1 MKHKK
6 CKLFCDCNI
15 KLIQTQSIVEGL
27 NTNSEVPFEFNG
39 KWFLKPNLKF
49 IKKEH
54 VQPAEKYFNF
64 WEKCSIITIEF
75 FNCRLYITALIE
87 TSDGKK
93 DTIYLMVKNFLVG
106 LYVYVRYTINV
117 TKILAWVG
125 GILSTIL
132 TIKEIFN

>member
-6 CKLFCDCNI
+6 CKLFSDCNI
-15 KLIQTQSIVEGL
+15 KLHQTQSIVEGL
-27 NTNSEVPFEFNG
+27 NTTTEVPFDFNDE
-39 KWFLKPNLKF
+39 WILKSNLKF
-49 IKKEH
+49 IKKEPA
-54 VQPAEKYFNF
+54 QPAEKYFNF
-64 WEKCSIITIEF
+64 WEKCSIINIEF

-93 DTIYLMVKNFLVG
+93 DTRYFMVKNFLVG
-106 LYVYVRYTINV
+106 LYVYAKYKINI
-117 TKILAWVG
+117 TKVLAWVG